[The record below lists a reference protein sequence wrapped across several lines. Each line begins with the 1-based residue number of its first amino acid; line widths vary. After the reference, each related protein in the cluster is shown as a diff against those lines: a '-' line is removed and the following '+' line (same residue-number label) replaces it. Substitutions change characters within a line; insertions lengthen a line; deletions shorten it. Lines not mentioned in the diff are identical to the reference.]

1 VSSVV
6 AGIWNATTPLFTLP
20 VVVALIVGERFTRQ
34 PAIGPLI
41 GLAEC

>member
-1 VSSVV
+1 VV